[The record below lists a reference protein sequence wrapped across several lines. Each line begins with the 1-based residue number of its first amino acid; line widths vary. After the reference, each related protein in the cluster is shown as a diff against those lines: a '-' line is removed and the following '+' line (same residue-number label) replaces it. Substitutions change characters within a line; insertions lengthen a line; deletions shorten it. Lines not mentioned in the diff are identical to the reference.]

1 MYIVRAL
8 WGCIVQVCRYY
19 GYDMA
24 LRSARTTV
32 KLVVFMVDL
41 LEQNDTE
48 INELVH
54 VLIIRFNTPFS
65 GNSVQ
70 VTHWTPTQ
78 LQTPWSAT
86 TKDHFTTQTHCR
98 LRMSNWVTSPRAV
111 WDSKHLHHFSFN
123 ISNQYTKRRSVVA
136 QSTNSIR
143 WLNID
148 ALYSHWRQRL
158 KAIHACHRFR
168 MLSIHQRFSCT
179 CPPPLPPVLYD
190 PEWQTEFRWTTIIP
204 SQNFL

>member
-70 VTHWTPTQ
+70 VTHRTPTQ
-78 LQTPWSAT
+78 LQTLVHGQPRQKT
-86 TKDHFTTQTHCR
+86 TLQ
-98 LRMSNWVTSPRAV
+98 
-111 WDSKHLHHFSFN
+111 
-123 ISNQYTKRRSVVA
+123 RRPIVDCV
-136 QSTNSIR
+136 
-143 WLNID
+143 
-148 ALYSHWRQRL
+148 
-158 KAIHACHRFR
+158 
-168 MLSIHQRFSCT
+168 
-179 CPPPLPPVLYD
+179 
-190 PEWQTEFRWTTIIP
+190 
-204 SQNFL
+204 